1 MHPDYISVDIKILC
15 MFWLPTIDIN
25 ILYLIP
31 RRIIRLS
38 RNVPTAAGFFALNQA
53 ATSAKTAGTA
63 SVDNIAK
70 RAVCCYDTAP

>member
-1 MHPDYISVDIKILC
+1 
-15 MFWLPTIDIN
+15 MFFPVRVQSLRLWRRLWG
-25 ILYLIP
+25 YLIP
-31 RRIIRLS
+31 RRITSLS
-38 RNVPTAAGFFALNQA
+38 RNVPTAAWFFALNQA

>member
-1 MHPDYISVDIKILC
+1 

-31 RRIIRLS
+31 RRITSLS

-53 ATSAKTAGTA
+53 ATSAKTDSTA
-63 SVDNIAK
+63 SADNIAK